1 MAQLGTTLV
10 PVDQQIYHAVAT
22 VHDPR
27 TDDGMQEE
35 PPHEAENQG
44 RVRAIQLAQQWAKE
58 GYWGSVYNQVTGEC
72 IDEYPPK
79 GHHKDK
85 AASKQ

>member
-1 MAQLGTTLV
+1 MSLGTTV
-10 PVDQQIYHAVAT
+10 DTVDQQIYHAVAT

-27 TDDGMQEE
+27 TDEGMKEV

-44 RVRAIQLAQQWAKE
+44 RVCAIQLAQQWAKE

-72 IDEYPPK
+72 TDEYIP
-79 GHHKDK
+79 GR
-85 AASKQ
+85 